1 MKRKRKSQRRKI
13 IIVILLIIVLLI
25 IGYFISMK
33 YNNDNSHFRNNNS
46 VAKISDHYNEFV
58 KTNKEAKLYNNK
70 YEEIGTVGKNVEL
83 SLAKEKI
90 SKDTKYFKVTTFD
103 EDYYIEYQ
111 NVDKINKLTKTNDRY
126 KNYIVFNENVI
137 TNNKTS
143 FYDEDNNLVYTFNKS
158 YDLPIIIKDDNRYGI
173 DYNNN
178 LLYIK
183 KEDVKETKAN
193 NNTDKKNS
201 SGIAVLNYHA
211 FYDENNADEKKECT
225 TEICHSKKQFKSH
238 LDLIKEKNMLTLQ
251 MKEVEMYIDGKIQLP
266 KSVLITIDDGPKTK
280 IAVDLLTEYKM
291 YATIF
296 LVTSWFDEKEY
307 YKTDYIELHSHT
319 HNMHDGGQCPGGQG
333 GGIKCLPE
341 EEIQKDLKQSRED
354 LDGSTVFCYPFYE
367 YNDYSIQMLKKAGFT
382 MAFIGESNNSDN
394 LIHVGSDK
402 FRLRRFV
409 IVTYTTINDLNNYFD
424 QIK

>member
-13 IIVILLIIVLLI
+13 IMVILLIIVLLI

-46 VAKISDHYNEFV
+46 VTKISDHYNEFV

-111 NVDKINKLTKTNDRY
+111 NVDKINKLTETNDRY

>member
-111 NVDKINKLTKTNDRY
+111 NVDKINKLTETNDRY

-158 YDLPIIIKDDNRYGI
+158 YDLPIIIKDDNRYGV

>member
-46 VAKISDHYNEFV
+46 VAEISEHYNEFV

-111 NVDKINKLTKTNDRY
+111 NVDKINKLTETNDRY

-158 YDLPIIIKDDNRYGI
+158 YDLPIIIKDDNRYGV

-333 GGIKCLPE
+333 SGIKCLPE

-354 LDGSTVFCYPFYE
+354 LDGNTVFCYPFYE

>member
-111 NVDKINKLTKTNDRY
+111 NVDKINKLTETNDRY

-158 YDLPIIIKDDNRYGI
+158 YDLPIIIKDDNRYGV

-354 LDGSTVFCYPFYE
+354 LGGSTVFCYPFYE

>member
-111 NVDKINKLTKTNDRY
+111 NVDKINKLTETNDRY

-158 YDLPIIIKDDNRYGI
+158 YDLPIIIKDDNRYGV

-251 MKEVEMYIDGKIQLP
+251 MKELEMYIDGKIQLP

>member
-111 NVDKINKLTKTNDRY
+111 NVDKINKLTETNDRY

>member
-111 NVDKINKLTKTNDRY
+111 NVDKINKLTETNDRY

-201 SGIAVLNYHA
+201 SGIAVLNHHA